1 MKKTKKKSILSY
13 FWKYKKSIITY
24 ISIFVI
30 IAAIG
35 FFASIETAKF
45 LDGLAVGENEK
56 ALYSLIA
63 ITLVGVFSQ
72 VFYFLADI
80 MYVKVS
86 NKISIDIKKDLAHR
100 VLSINS
106 AMEEKASVALEVF
119 LKSSVPPI
127 TNTFLIEAYSLP
139 TIFKDT
145 F

>member
-86 NKISIDIKKDLAHR
+86 VKVKMITQKIFQMK
-100 VLSINS
+100 NS
-106 AMEEKASVALEVF
+106 
-119 LKSSVPPI
+119 
-127 TNTFLIEAYSLP
+127 
-139 TIFKDT
+139 
-145 F
+145 